1 MAKTFK
7 RGNHVEWNSEA
18 GRVRGVIVKK
28 TTSDVRLKGSV
39 RHRLERGTAIHHQEE
54 KTDHAAIQ
62 RAAPEHREAPM
73 KRRSKAKVG
82 KAK

>member
-28 TTSDVRLKGSV
+28 TTSDVRLKGYV
-39 RHRLERGTAIHHQEE
+39 HPRLERGTARHHQE
-54 KTDHAAIQ
+54 
-62 RAAPEHREAPM
+62 RED
-73 KRRSKAKVG
+73 RSCG
-82 KAK
+82 YS